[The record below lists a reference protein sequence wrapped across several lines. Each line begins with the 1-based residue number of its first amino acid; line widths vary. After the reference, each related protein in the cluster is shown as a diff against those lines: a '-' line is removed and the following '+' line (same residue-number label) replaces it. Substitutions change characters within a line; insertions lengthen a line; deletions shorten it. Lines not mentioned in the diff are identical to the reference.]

1 MDVINILNNSSSRF
15 QKNVKNKNNEK
26 TNVGNNGINN
36 NSKSKL
42 REMMTPNFLNYIK
55 SFQKTEKNNQNNN
68 NSNDVMNKDDLL
80 DSGSKKLSE
89 SKDENYND
97 LCNNICTKS
106 ESINIKE
113 KDENEKL
120 KEQINKEIEDLYQM
134 SLKNSQ
140 NKKSNN
146 INKNKQKELIKPMEN
161 SNKYFF
167 DEDEFK
173 ENNTEF
179 I

>member
-1 MDVINILNNSSSRF
+1 MIHID
-15 QKNVKNKNNEK
+15 
-26 TNVGNNGINN
+26 
-36 NSKSKL
+36 SK
-42 REMMTPNFLNYIK
+42 
-55 SFQKTEKNNQNNN
+55 
-68 NSNDVMNKDDLL
+68 V
-80 DSGSKKLSE
+80 
-89 SKDENYND
+89 
-97 LCNNICTKS
+97 
-106 ESINIKE
+106 
-113 KDENEKL
+113 
-120 KEQINKEIEDLYQM
+120 EIEDLYQM